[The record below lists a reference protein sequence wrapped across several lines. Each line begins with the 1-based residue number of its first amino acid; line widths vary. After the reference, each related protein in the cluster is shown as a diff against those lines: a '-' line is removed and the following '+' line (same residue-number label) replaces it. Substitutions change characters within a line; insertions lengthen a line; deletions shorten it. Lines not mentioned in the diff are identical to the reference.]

1 MNPIMQLMNQNKQ
14 SNLSNNN
21 NNMLNQF
28 MSFKNSFNGDD
39 NQASEKIAQMLNSGQ
54 INRNDLNNA
63 VQMAKQFRGL
73 MGK

>member
-21 NNMLNQF
+21 MLNQF
-28 MSFKNSFNGDD
+28 MDFKNSFNGDD
-39 NQASEKIAQMLNSGQ
+39 NKAAEKIAQMLNSGQ
-54 INRNDLNNA
+54 ISRNDVNNA
-63 VQMAKQFRGL
+63 IQMTKQFRGL

>member
-14 SNLSNNN
+14 SNISN

-28 MSFKNSFNGDD
+28 MNFKNSFNGDD
-39 NQASEKIAQMLNSGQ
+39 NKAAEKIAQMLNSGQ

-73 MGK
+73 IGK

>member
-1 MNPIMQLMNQNKQ
+1 MQLMNQNKQ

-21 NNMLNQF
+21 MLNQF
-28 MSFKNSFNGDD
+28 MNFKNSFNGDD
-39 NQASEKIAQMLNSGQ
+39 NKAAGKIAQMLNSGQ

-73 MGK
+73 IGK

>member
-14 SNLSNNN
+14 SNLSN

-39 NQASEKIAQMLNSGQ
+39 NQAAEKIAQMLNSGQ

-73 MGK
+73 IGK

>member
-21 NNMLNQF
+21 NMLNQF
-28 MSFKNSFNGDD
+28 MNFKNSFNGDD
-39 NQASEKIAQMLNSGQ
+39 NQAAEKIAQMLNSGQ
-54 INRNDLNNA
+54 ISRNDVNNA

>member
-1 MNPIMQLMNQNKQ
+1 MQLMNQNKQ
-14 SNLSNNN
+14 SNLSN

-39 NQASEKIAQMLNSGQ
+39 NQAAEKIAQMLNSGQ

>member
-21 NNMLNQF
+21 LLNQF
-28 MSFKNSFNGDD
+28 MDFKNSFNGDD
-39 NQASEKIAQMLNSGQ
+39 NKAAEKIAQMLNSGQ
-54 INRNDLNNA
+54 ISRNDVNNA
-63 VQMAKQFRGL
+63 IQMAKQFRGL

>member
-21 NNMLNQF
+21 MLNQF
-28 MSFKNSFNGDD
+28 MSFKNNFNGDD
-39 NQASEKIAQMLNSGQ
+39 NQAAEKIAQMLNSGQ

>member
-14 SNLSNNN
+14 RKLSN

-28 MSFKNSFNGDD
+28 MDFKNSFNGDD
-39 NQASEKIAQMLNSGQ
+39 NKAAEKIAQMLNSGQ
-54 INRNDLNNA
+54 ISRNDVNNA
-63 VQMAKQFRGL
+63 IQMAKQFRGL

>member
-21 NNMLNQF
+21 MLNQF
-28 MSFKNSFNGDD
+28 MNFKNSFNGDD
-39 NQASEKIAQMLNSGQ
+39 NQAAEKIAQMLNSGQ
-54 INRNDLNNA
+54 VSRNDVNNA
-63 VQMAKQFRGL
+63 IQMAKQFRCL

>member
-21 NNMLNQF
+21 MLNQF
-28 MSFKNSFNGDD
+28 MNFKNSFNGDD
-39 NQASEKIAQMLNSGQ
+39 NQAAEKIAQMLNSGQ
-54 INRNDLNNA
+54 ISRNDVNNA
-63 VQMAKQFRGL
+63 IQMAKQFRGL

>member
-1 MNPIMQLMNQNKQ
+1 MQLMNQNKQ

-21 NNMLNQF
+21 MLNQF
-28 MSFKNSFNGDD
+28 MNFKNSFNGDD
-39 NQASEKIAQMLNSGQ
+39 NQAAEKIAQMLNSGQ

>member
-21 NNMLNQF
+21 ILNQF
-28 MSFKNSFNGDD
+28 MNFKNSFNGDD
-39 NQASEKIAQMLNSGQ
+39 NQAAEKIAQMLNSGQ
-54 INRNDLNNA
+54 ISRNDLNNA

-73 MGK
+73 IGK

>member
-1 MNPIMQLMNQNKQ
+1 MQLMNQNKQ

-21 NNMLNQF
+21 MLNQF
-28 MSFKNSFNGDD
+28 MNFKNSFNGDD
-39 NQASEKIAQMLNSGQ
+39 NKAAEKIAQMLNSGQ

-73 MGK
+73 MDK

>member
-21 NNMLNQF
+21 ILNQF
-28 MSFKNSFNGDD
+28 MNFKNSFNGDD
-39 NQASEKIAQMLNSGQ
+39 NKAAEKIAQMLNSGQ

-73 MGK
+73 MDK

>member
-21 NNMLNQF
+21 MLNQF
-28 MSFKNSFNGDD
+28 MNFKNSFNGDD
-39 NQASEKIAQMLNSGQ
+39 NQAAEKIAQMLNSGQ
-54 INRNDLNNA
+54 INRNDVNNA

>member
-14 SNLSNNN
+14 SNIIN

-28 MSFKNSFNGDD
+28 MNFKNSFNGDD
-39 NQASEKIAQMLNSGQ
+39 NQAAEKIAQMLNSGQ

>member
-1 MNPIMQLMNQNKQ
+1 MNPIIQLMNQNKQ

-21 NNMLNQF
+21 MLNQF
-28 MSFKNSFNGDD
+28 MNFKNSFNGDD
-39 NQASEKIAQMLNSGQ
+39 NQAAEKIAQMMNSGQ

>member
-21 NNMLNQF
+21 MLNQF
-28 MSFKNSFNGDD
+28 MNFKNNFNGDD
-39 NQASEKIAQMLNSGQ
+39 NQAAEKIAQMLNSGQ
-54 INRNDLNNA
+54 ISKNDVNNA

-73 MGK
+73 IGK

>member
-21 NNMLNQF
+21 MLNQF
-28 MSFKNSFNGDD
+28 MNLKNSFNGDD
-39 NQASEKIAQMLNSGQ
+39 NQAAEKIAQMLNSGQ
-54 INRNDLNNA
+54 ISRNDVNNA
-63 VQMAKQFRGL
+63 IQMAKQFRGL

>member
-21 NNMLNQF
+21 MLNQF
-28 MSFKNSFNGDD
+28 MNFKNSFNGDD
-39 NQASEKIAQMLNSGQ
+39 NQAAEKIAQMLNSGQ
-54 INRNDLNNA
+54 ISRNDLNNA
-63 VQMAKQFRGL
+63 VKMAKQFRGL